1 MCTCVYVY
9 DSDYH
14 VYYMFLRRVSTGS
27 YTGRHTFNDF
37 NFVPCSLGSTDIY
50 VSQVQGTHIQ
60 CNSISTRNV
69 ANIATECDRS
79 VATHI

>member
-1 MCTCVYVY
+1 MTVWVSQYI
-9 DSDYH
+9 
-14 VYYMFLRRVSTGS
+14 MFLHRVFTCS
-27 YTGRHTFNDF
+27 YIGRHTFNYF
-37 NFVPCSLGSTDIY
+37 NFVPFSLGSTDIY

-79 VATHI
+79 VGTHIYYKH